1 MFDQRL
7 RHRVIPDPAP
17 SAFDRATQKPLGQI
31 GNISRDGVLLM
42 TEHEP
47 DMHQLM
53 ELRVELPR
61 EMSGRSS
68 VEFNAEVMWAEPLAN
83 TGYLG
88 CGLAFRRIEEDE
100 LEILEELIKDYVF

>member
-17 SAFDRATQKPLGQI
+17 AVFDGATQRALGQI
-31 GNISRDGVLLM
+31 GNISSAGVLLL
-42 TEHEP
+42 TEEEP
-47 DMHQLM
+47 ELHQFL

-61 EMSGRSS
+61 EIDGRSS
-68 VEFNAEVMWAEPLAN
+68 VEFRAEVMWIEPLAN
-83 TGYLG
+83 TGFLG
-88 CGLAFRRIEEDE
+88 CGLAFRRITDDQ